1 MGYETLLIEKN
12 GHIGIITLN
21 RPDHLN
27 TFNTAMARESNEAL
41 NELEQDKEIRVVIIK
56 GRGKAFCAGVDVNE
70 MSGKNTLERLD
81 WVKLMGQIS
90 LTIANM
96 GKPVIA
102 SVQDLAIANGTGIV
116 VAADLAIAA
125 EGARFG
131 TTAVNLGLFCMGPAV
146 SLSRHVG
153 KKKALEMLLTG
164 DIIDA
169 AEAERLGLVNQD
181 VPKDKLEVATLQ
193 LAQKLASKSPLA
205 VQLGKKSFY
214 QMCDLEFDKAY
225 ELVNYH
231 FAVLCSTEDA
241 QEGVNSFLEKRRPQ
255 WKMR

>member
-1 MGYETLLIEKN
+1 MNYETLLVEKN
-12 GHIGIITLN
+12 EHIGVITLN
-21 RPDHLN
+21 RSDNLN
-27 TFNTAMARESNEAL
+27 TFNTTMAQEINEAL
-41 NELEQDKEIRVVIIK
+41 NELEQDAETRVVIIK
-56 GRGKAFCAGVDVNE
+56 GKGKAFCAGVDVNE
-70 MSGKNTLERLD
+70 MGGKTTLEQFN
-81 WVKLMGQIS
+81 WVELMLKMS

-102 SVQDLAIANGTGIV
+102 SVQDMAIANGTGIV
-116 VAADLAIAA
+116 LSADLAVAA

-131 TTAVNLGLFCMGPAV
+131 TTAVNVGLFCMGPAV

-169 AEAERLGLVNQD
+169 AEAQRIGLVNKV
-181 VPKDKLEVATLQ
+181 VPMDKLEEETM
-193 LAQKLASKSPLA
+193 KLAHKIAAKSPLA

-214 QMCDLEFDKAY
+214 KMWDLEFDKAY
-225 ELVNYH
+225 ELVNNH
-231 FAVLCSTEDA
+231 FAILCSTEDA
-241 QEGVNSFLEKRRPQ
+241 REGVDAFLEKRKPQ

>member
-1 MGYETLLIEKN
+1 MGYGTLLIEKN
-12 GHIGIITLN
+12 EHIGIITLN

-27 TFNTAMARESNEAL
+27 TFNTSMAKEINEAL
-41 NELEQDKEIRVVIIK
+41 NEFEQDEDIRVVILK
-56 GRGKAFCAGVDVNE
+56 GSGKAFCAGVDVNE
-70 MSGKNTLERLD
+70 MGGKSTLERLD
-81 WVKLMGQIS
+81 WVKLMGKIS

-169 AEAERLGLVNQD
+169 AEAERLGLVNQV
-181 VPKDKLEVATLQ
+181 VPKDKLEEATLQ
-193 LAQKLASKSPLA
+193 LAYKLARKSPLA

-214 QMCDLEFDKAY
+214 KMCDLEFEKAY
-225 ELVNYH
+225 ELVNHH

-241 QEGVNSFLEKRRPQ
+241 YEGVNSFLEKRQPQ

>member
-1 MGYETLLIEKN
+1 MNYETLLVEKN
-12 GHIGIITLN
+12 EHIGVITLN
-21 RPDHLN
+21 RSDNLN
-27 TFNTAMARESNEAL
+27 TFNTTMAHEINEAL
-41 NELEQDKEIRVVIIK
+41 NELEQDAETRVVIIK
-56 GRGKAFCAGVDVNE
+56 GKGKAFCAGVDVNE
-70 MSGKNTLERLD
+70 MGGKTTLEQFN
-81 WVKLMGQIS
+81 WVELMLKMS

-102 SVQDLAIANGTGIV
+102 SVQDMAIANGTGIV
-116 VAADLAIAA
+116 LSADLAVAA

-131 TTAVNLGLFCMGPAV
+131 TTAVNVGLFCMGPAV

-169 AEAERLGLVNQD
+169 AEAQRIGLVNKV
-181 VPKDKLEVATLQ
+181 VPMDKLEEETM
-193 LAQKLASKSPLA
+193 KLAHKIAAKSPLA

-214 QMCDLEFDKAY
+214 KMWDLEFNKAY
-225 ELVNYH
+225 ELVNNH
-231 FAVLCSTEDA
+231 FAILCSTEDA
-241 QEGVNSFLEKRRPQ
+241 REGVDAFLEKRKPQ